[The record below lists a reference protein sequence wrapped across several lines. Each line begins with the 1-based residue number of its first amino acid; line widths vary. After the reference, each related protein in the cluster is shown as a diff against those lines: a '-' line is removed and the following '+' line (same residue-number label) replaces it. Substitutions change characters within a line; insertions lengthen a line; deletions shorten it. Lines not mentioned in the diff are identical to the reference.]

1 MRFFSVSFASS
12 AAALAIALSTSPAA
26 AQDVA
31 TVDVSGREPTSITL
45 NIAGLEAPAVR
56 RAVRGASYR
65 VCRNA
70 VSNHELD
77 AFDTDWC
84 SSRTR
89 TQAMQ
94 AFRAMRASSASGLA
108 ATGAIAVALNAPR

>member
-1 MRFFSVSFASS
+1 MRFFSVSFTWS

-31 TVDVSGREPTSITL
+31 TVDVSGREPTSLTL

-77 AFDTDWC
+77 AFDAEWC

-89 TQAMQ
+89 EQAML
-94 AFRAMRASSASGLA
+94 AFRAMRASSAQSLA
-108 ATGAIAVALNAPR
+108 AKGTVMVALNAPR